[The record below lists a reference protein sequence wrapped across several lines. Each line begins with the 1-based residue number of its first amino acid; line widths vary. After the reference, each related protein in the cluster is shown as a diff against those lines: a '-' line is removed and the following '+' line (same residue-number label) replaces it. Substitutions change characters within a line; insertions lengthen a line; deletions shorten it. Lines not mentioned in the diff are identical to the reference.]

1 MRQIII
7 SAIMLGLCGAACAQ
21 NCSVEK
27 SQSYQQQLDKEYA
40 DAKESPLTAEDRA
53 VFTGLDFYPVS
64 TDYCVEARFVRT
76 PDEKPFL
83 MPTTSDRRPRYV
95 KFGEVHFTLQGKQ
108 CKLDVFQ
115 SLDMVK
121 IEKYKDDLFLPF
133 TDLTSGNGSYGG
145 GRYIDLKQPGG
156 DTIVIDFNTAY
167 NPYCAYNPNYSCP
180 IPPPQNDMEVE
191 VKAGVKE
198 FKKH

>member
-1 MRQIII
+1 MKQIII
-7 SAIMLGLCGAACAQ
+7 TSLVLLCGAVYAQ
-21 NCSVEK
+21 DCNVEK
-27 SQSYQQQLDKEYA
+27 SQSYQQQLDKEYR
-40 DAKESPLTAEDRA
+40 DAKESPLTAEGRTA
-53 VFTGLDFYPVS
+53 FTGLDFYPVS
-64 TDYCVEARFVRT
+64 ADYCVEARFIRT

-95 KFGEVHFTLQGKQ
+95 KFGEVYFTLLGKE

-145 GRYIDLKQPGG
+145 GRYIDLKQPKG
-156 DTIVIDFNTAY
+156 DKLGVDFNTAY
-167 NPYCAYNPNYSCP
+167 NPYCAYNHDYSCP
-180 IPPPQNDMEVE
+180 IPPPQNDLTVE

-198 FKKH
+198 YKKN